1 MRRYVPYLGVVA
13 AIAVV
18 VLFVASTSPLEPV
31 YEVAPALLPELSLA
45 TTTPPAVELLAT
57 ASPKEAAT
65 APKPDVLIESASQL
79 RKALVNIICYAPA
92 KSGVHSIS
100 GSGVIVSPTGMILT
114 NAHIAQYFLFAD
126 RGVSCDIRTGS
137 PATPTYKAGLV
148 YLPARWVEENATLL
162 LQKNPM
168 GTGERDFAVLA
179 ITDATQAVPHVV
191 LASAT
196 PGVNE
201 PVAIASYGSQEL
213 SAEQIRSGFYP
224 TIVLSAVRSIF
235 TFGTKTPDVL
245 AFVGTPAAQEG
256 SSGGGVANSVGEL
269 VATITTSK
277 IDGAV
282 AERALSAITASYI
295 QREYAAETGNALQT
309 LLARPGAAAIADFAP
324 QAELLRGILENAID
338 RK

>member
-1 MRRYVPYLGVVA
+1 
-13 AIAVV
+13 
-18 VLFVASTSPLEPV
+18 
-31 YEVAPALLPELSLA
+31 
-45 TTTPPAVELLAT
+45 
-57 ASPKEAAT
+57 
-65 APKPDVLIESASQL
+65 
-79 RKALVNIICYAPA
+79 
-92 KSGVHSIS
+92 
-100 GSGVIVSPTGMILT
+100 MILT
-114 NAHIAQYFLFAD
+114 NAHVAQYFLLAD
-126 RGVSCDIRTGS
+126 RGVSCNIRTGG
-137 PATPTYKAGLV
+137 PAVPTYKAGLV
-148 YLPARWVEENATLL
+148 YLPARWVQQNAALL
-162 LQKNPM
+162 TQDNPM
-168 GTGERDFAVLA
+168 GTGERDFALLA

-196 PGVNE
+196 PGINE

-256 SSGGGVANSVGEL
+256 SSGGGVANSASEL

-295 QREYAAETGNALQT
+295 QREYAAETGNALKT
-309 LLARPGAAAIADFAP
+309 LLARPGVTAIADFAP
-324 QAELLRGILENAID
+324 QAELLRGILENAIS